1 MKKIVSFSLLVSSV
15 LSTPAGAEILKNV
28 LIEGTHRF
36 EPASIMQNLNISKG
50 QNLTPYELDNITKT
64 LFETK
69 LFSDVDV
76 RMNNGTL
83 TIKVQENPIVREVYF
98 EGNEKMDD
106 DVLKTEI
113 DLKPRTVYTASTAQS
128 DADRLLTLYK
138 RSGRFGAT
146 VTPKII
152 KKDQNRVDVIFE
164 IEEGA
169 KTTIEKISFTGNT
182 RFDDGTL
189 KDVLITKE
197 NAWYRFFA
205 STDTYDPDRLN
216 YDKEMLR
223 RFYLKH
229 GYVDF
234 KVVNAAAELLPD
246 KTGFTLTIDVSEGQR
261 YRFSQPQIK
270 VSLPAYAKKGNKEE
284 LIKLLDFEKGDWFNA
299 EKIDSTVE
307 QLTDKFANEGYAFVE
322 VTPEFLRN
330 EKDRTVQVVFRVQ
343 EGEKVFVNK
352 INIHGNSRTQDKV
365 IRREFKIKEGDA
377 FNASKLRR
385 SQQKVEDL
393 DYFEKVDFKTSPL
406 YSDASKTDVDV
417 TVREKSTGSFN
428 VGVGW
433 SSYDGMLFETGI
445 VERNILGTGNIVNLN
460 AMLSQKETQYVAGL
474 TNPYFLDLPLLAGLE
489 IFRTTR
495 DNSDSSSYSYTS
507 YGATTRFGW
516 NYTDALRQTVR
527 YTLRR
532 DDVNDI
538 DSDASIYIK
547 EQEGQTTVS
556 LIGQDISYDK
566 RDSKINPTQGYY
578 LNLGTDY
585 AGIGGDTKFF
595 RVTATAIQYFSLADD
610 VVLSLRGDGGH
621 IWGTGGKDVRINN
634 RFFLGDYSLRG
645 FEYGGV
651 GARDRD
657 TDDAL
662 GGNWYVTAST
672 ELVFPL
678 GLPREIG
685 IKGKTFVDAG
695 LIGKPDGYDAKY
707 MDYSSGVRVAAGVGI
722 LWQSPMGMINLDFAL
737 PVVKESYDKTQIFRL
752 NFGKGF

>member
-234 KVVNAAAELLPD
+234 
-246 KTGFTLTIDVSEGQR
+246 
-261 YRFSQPQIK
+261 
-270 VSLPAYAKKGNKEE
+270 
-284 LIKLLDFEKGDWFNA
+284 
-299 EKIDSTVE
+299 
-307 QLTDKFANEGYAFVE
+307 
-322 VTPEFLRN
+322 
-330 EKDRTVQVVFRVQ
+330 
-343 EGEKVFVNK
+343 
-352 INIHGNSRTQDKV
+352 
-365 IRREFKIKEGDA
+365 
-377 FNASKLRR
+377 
-385 SQQKVEDL
+385 
-393 DYFEKVDFKTSPL
+393 
-406 YSDASKTDVDV
+406 
-417 TVREKSTGSFN
+417 
-428 VGVGW
+428 
-433 SSYDGMLFETGI
+433 
-445 VERNILGTGNIVNLN
+445 
-460 AMLSQKETQYVAGL
+460 
-474 TNPYFLDLPLLAGLE
+474 
-489 IFRTTR
+489 
-495 DNSDSSSYSYTS
+495 
-507 YGATTRFGW
+507 
-516 NYTDALRQTVR
+516 
-527 YTLRR
+527 
-532 DDVNDI
+532 
-538 DSDASIYIK
+538 
-547 EQEGQTTVS
+547 
-556 LIGQDISYDK
+556 
-566 RDSKINPTQGYY
+566 
-578 LNLGTDY
+578 
-585 AGIGGDTKFF
+585 
-595 RVTATAIQYFSLADD
+595 
-610 VVLSLRGDGGH
+610 
-621 IWGTGGKDVRINN
+621 
-634 RFFLGDYSLRG
+634 
-645 FEYGGV
+645 
-651 GARDRD
+651 
-657 TDDAL
+657 
-662 GGNWYVTAST
+662 
-672 ELVFPL
+672 
-678 GLPREIG
+678 
-685 IKGKTFVDAG
+685 
-695 LIGKPDGYDAKY
+695 
-707 MDYSSGVRVAAGVGI
+707 
-722 LWQSPMGMINLDFAL
+722 
-737 PVVKESYDKTQIFRL
+737 
-752 NFGKGF
+752 